1 MLYLIRRNDTI
12 NKQFNWLAIE
22 GNVDYNIHYNKWLFV
37 HDEVK
42 VYMLLIL
49 LLCRILNKIKLEG

>member
-1 MLYLIRRNDTI
+1 MSYVIRRNDTI

-22 GNVDYNIHYNKWLFV
+22 GNADYNIHYNKWIFV

-49 LLCRILNKIKLEG
+49 LLCRILNKLKLEG